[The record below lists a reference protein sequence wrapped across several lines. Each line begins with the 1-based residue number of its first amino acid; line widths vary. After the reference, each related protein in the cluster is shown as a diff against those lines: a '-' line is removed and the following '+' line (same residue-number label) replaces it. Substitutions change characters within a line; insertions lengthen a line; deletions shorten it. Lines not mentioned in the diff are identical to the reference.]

1 MAEFESPAVAK
12 RELQVEFGEQTS
24 GVNYI
29 RDTFERFCET
39 GTVEDRQSSGRTRT
53 ITEEKIDKVHD
64 FIQDEPQ
71 SSVRT
76 VVTACSIVLITA
88 YRIMTENFSLKPYK
102 VQFVQELEFSF
113 FSDEATFYLRGL
125 VNKHNI
131 RYWCEN
137 NPHVSV
143 ETVMNSPKLNVWCAM
158 SKNQIIGSFFFDDD
172 TVNGQNYLSIPKEF
186 FVPEIRKLH
195 RIPSIIFQQDGAPP
209 HFAVDV
215 RQYLNH
221 HFPGRWIG
229 RGGPIR

>member
-102 VQFVQELEFSF
+102 VQFVQELYEEDLQDRVEMCETLIPMLENYAQGNLVF
-113 FSDEATFYLRGL
+113 FGRSYLLFTWISQQTQHQIL
-125 VNKHNI
+125 V
-131 RYWCEN
+131 
-137 NPHVSV
+137 
-143 ETVMNSPKLNVWCAM
+143 
-158 SKNQIIGSFFFDDD
+158 
-172 TVNGQNYLSIPKEF
+172 
-186 FVPEIRKLH
+186 
-195 RIPSIIFQQDGAPP
+195 
-209 HFAVDV
+209 
-215 RQYLNH
+215 
-221 HFPGRWIG
+221 
-229 RGGPIR
+229 